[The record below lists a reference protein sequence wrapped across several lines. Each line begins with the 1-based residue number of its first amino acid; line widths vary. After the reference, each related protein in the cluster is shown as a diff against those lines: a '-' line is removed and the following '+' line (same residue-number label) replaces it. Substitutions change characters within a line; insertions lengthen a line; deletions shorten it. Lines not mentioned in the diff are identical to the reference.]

1 TELSLQPTSNSVT
14 ISQLPIQ
21 LLFDSFPMGAYLLYL
36 ILQGALAFEYA
47 GDDPGACFLLSSYVG
62 GMVSAFCFQLARH
75 APALCLP
82 ADEESGDQQTAC
94 YPCAGAKGHHR
105 LQSRR

>member
-1 TELSLQPTSNSVT
+1 LSLQPTSNSVT

-21 LLFDSFPMGAYLLYL
+21 ILFDSFPMGAYLLYL
-36 ILQGALAFEYA
+36 IQQGALAFEDS
-47 GDDPGACFLLSSYVG
+47 GDDLGAFLLLASNVG
-62 GMVSAFCFQLARH
+62 GMAGTFCFELPGH

-82 ADEESGDQQTAC
+82 ADEKPADNQAGG
-94 YPCAGAKGHHR
+94 YPCAGANGHHG